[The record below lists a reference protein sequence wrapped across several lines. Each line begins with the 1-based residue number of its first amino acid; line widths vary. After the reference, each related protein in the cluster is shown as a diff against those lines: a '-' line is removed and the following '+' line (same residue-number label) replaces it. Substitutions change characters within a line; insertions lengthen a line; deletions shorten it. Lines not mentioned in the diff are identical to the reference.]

1 MRRFLKPLALLILAA
16 VALFIYL
23 DWTRDRH
30 SGPLLSDLRTRPI
43 LSEGEDGGAGNLL
56 AIEARLLPA
65 DYQSRERL
73 RLKFATYLDQ
83 AREAGLLNPRTVVIV
98 PEHVGTGLFAVGEKP
113 EVQQARTLRDAMQ
126 WTALSNPRDYLRGL
140 LGNPGDDRR
149 TQSVLKIKARQMATD
164 YQHIFSGLARDY
176 GVTLVAGS
184 IVLPEPHLDDGQL
197 RPGDG
202 PLQQVSLSFDSH
214 GRALGPLQYKRTLT
228 RYEQRYSEAPKA
240 EQRASLPT
248 PAGRLAVF
256 IGCDGYLQS
265 PPADA
270 ELQVLIGAPGEPEVA
285 CTGEAAITSA
295 LPRMAV
301 HTLGLPWNLVG
312 SPRQPARHNQGTPVQ
327 LKNLWLEPL
336 R

>member
-1 MRRFLKPLALLILAA
+1 MRRLLIPLALLLLTAI
-16 VALFIYL
+16 ALLVYL
-23 DWTRDRH
+23 DWTRDRD

-43 LSEGEDGGAGNLL
+43 HSEGHAGGAGNLL
-56 AIEARLLPA
+56 AVEARLLPA

-73 RLKFATYLDQ
+73 HLKFATYLNQ
-83 AREAGLLNPRTVVIV
+83 AREAGLLNPRTVVIL

-140 LGNPGDDRR
+140 FGNPGDDRR
-149 TQSVLKIKARQMATD
+149 TQSVLKIKARQMAAD
-164 YQHIFSGLARDY
+164 YQHIFSSLAREY
-176 GVTLVAGS
+176 GVTLIAGS
-184 IVLPEPHLDDGQL
+184 IVLPEPRLQNGQL

-202 PLQQVSLSFDSH
+202 PLQQVGLSFDTQ
-214 GRALGPLQYKRTLT
+214 GNALGPLQYKRALT
-228 RYEQRYSEAPKA
+228 RYEQRYSDASSAPPPV
-240 EQRASLPT
+240 SLPT
-248 PAGRLAVF
+248 PAGRLAVL

-270 ELQVLIGAPGEPEVA
+270 ERLVLIGAREDPQSACDGELLTDSE
-285 CTGEAAITSA
+285 
-295 LPRMAV
+295 LPRMEV

-312 SPRQPARHNQGTPVQ
+312 SPRQPARHNQGTPAQ